1 MPGELSL
8 IEVLRNSLTY
18 GDLPFR
24 DFVEL
29 ALYHPEFGYYARAR
43 SPVGREGDFITSP
56 LLSPVFAFALGK
68 LVDEFLRR
76 AGAGAQIVDIGC
88 GDGALIRDLARGAG
102 ATGGLGASSPPPIR
116 DLARGVGATEGPGAS
131 SPTPDPPP
139 PTPQF
144 FGLDRNLGRAQ
155 PDADV
160 TYVASLSEIP
170 PAEAR
175 LIISNELFDAL
186 PFARLV
192 QRGEHLHELWV
203 TERDG
208 ALDWTE
214 HEADAR
220 YDDYFAERGIAL
232 EDGQFADVS
241 LEWSAFYDDVC
252 RFAQRGLIVTLDYGL
267 PQSKLFRG
275 RMRRFGTA
283 AAYSGQRVSRDLL
296 ANPGEQDLT
305 AHINFDDLRR
315 TGEGDGFATLF
326 FDIQAKFLLALGA
339 AEHELLKPIGEIASI
354 TSAEAGIALLQARD
368 DAKRLILPDGIGAD
382 IRVLVQ
388 ERGMGGEHWSFER
401 KLF

>member
-1 MPGELSL
+1 MPGERSLS
-8 IEVLRNSLTY
+8 EVLCNSLTH

-29 ALYHPEFGYYARAR
+29 ALYHPEFGYYARAE

-68 LVDEFLRR
+68 LVDEFLSR
-76 AGAGAQIVDIGC
+76 AGDGVAQVVDVGC
-88 GDGALIRDLARGAG
+88 GDGTLIRALARA
-102 ATGGLGASSPPPIR
+102 A
-116 DLARGVGATEGPGAS
+116 
-131 SPTPDPPP
+131 SPTPHPTP
-139 PTPQF
+139 PTPRF

-155 PDADV
+155 RDPCV
-160 TYVASLSEIP
+160 TYVTSLDEIP
-170 PAEAR
+170 PAETR

-192 QRGEHLHELWV
+192 QRGEDLHELWV
-203 TERDG
+203 TERNG
-208 ALDWTE
+208 VLDWTE

-220 YDDYFAERGIAL
+220 YDDYFAERGIEL
-232 EDGQFADVS
+232 DDGQFADVS
-241 LEWSAFYDDVC
+241 LEWSVLYDELC
-252 RFAQRGLIVTLDYGL
+252 RFVRLGLIVTFDYGL
-267 PQSKLFRG
+267 PQTKLFRG

-283 AAYSGQRVSRDLL
+283 AAYSRQRVSRDLL
-296 ANPGEQDLT
+296 INPGEQDLT

-315 TGEGDGFATLF
+315 TGEGQGFATLF

-339 AEHELLKPIGEIASI
+339 AEHELLQPIGEVAID
-354 TSAEAGIALLQARD
+354 SAEQGMALLDARD

-382 IRVLVQ
+382 IRVLAQ
-388 ERGMGGEHWSFER
+388 ARGMGRDGWCFQT